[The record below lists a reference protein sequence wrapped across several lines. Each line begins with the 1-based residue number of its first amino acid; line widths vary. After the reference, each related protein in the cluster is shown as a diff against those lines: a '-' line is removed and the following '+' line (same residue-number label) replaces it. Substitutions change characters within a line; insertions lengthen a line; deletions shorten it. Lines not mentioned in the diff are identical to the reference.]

1 MAKPKFTGITR
12 PKYPGVTPVNPES
25 SNPTW
30 QYRIKVKNAD
40 GKIVD
45 TKVRKG
51 LDGLPFL
58 TARAAHEAR
67 REHEE
72 RIRTTSSHN
81 EPESLP
87 EPPRPT
93 LREVYD
99 HYLSTEGKTKA
110 PATIR
115 KQDSMWRIHVEPV
128 FGNRAVS
135 DINIIELDVFLFEI
149 YKEHSYKYTEG
160 FLKFFYLLFGHA
172 DRLGYLDFEFYR
184 RSFIDRHSRLKMPQ
198 MTDEDYAEEEKGAVC
213 YTDEELKIIEKT
225 IGAEDCNLRMA
236 YLLGLH
242 CGLRIGETFGLR
254 WRDIDFDKNEIT
266 IRRQMQY
273 AEDGTFHLCG
283 VKTLKSNRTIPIT
296 QFLHDELWFVFSSQ
310 VHYKNKLKDG
320 YRDYER
326 IYDEIEKRWL
336 EDDERDFVNRKPN
349 GELLTINSVKYW
361 TKQINEDLKE
371 HYDLVQMV
379 KQTANAGIKYDVDR
393 KTFKYHCLRHT
404 MATRAAQRNMNVY
417 LLMDIL
423 GHKKIDTTLK
433 YYINLKD
440 QYTLDYARELLSTLY
455 E

>member
-1 MAKPKFTGITR
+1 MAVKS
-12 PKYPGVTPVNPES
+12 KYTGVTQCK
-25 SNPTW
+25 TGW
-30 QYRIKVKNAD
+30 QYRIKMKINGKPIDTTIKYDSD
-40 GKIVD
+40 GK
-45 TKVRKG
+45 
-51 LDGLPFL
+51 PFL
-58 TARAAHEAR
+58 KARDAHEAR
-67 REHEE
+67 LAHIEE
-72 RIRTTSSHN
+72 LYN
-81 EPESLP
+81 KPLEPVP
-87 EPPRPT
+87 EPPRAT
-93 LREVYD
+93 LSDIYENYMK
-99 HYLSTEGKTKA
+99 TEAKTKA
-110 PATIR
+110 SATLR
-115 KQDSMWRIHVEPV
+115 KQDSMWKTHIEPI
-128 FGNRAVS
+128 FGS
-135 DINIIELDVFLFEI
+135 QFINEINSIDLSLFLHDL
-149 YKEHSYKYTEG
+149 YKTHSYKYTEG

-172 DRLGYLDFEFYR
+172 DRMGVIDYSIYR
-184 RSFIDRHSRLKMPQ
+184 KNFIDRTTRLQMPT
-198 MTDEDYAEEEKGAVC
+198 MTDEDYIEKEKGAVC

-310 VHYKNKLKDG
+310 VHYKSKLKDG

-361 TKQINEDLKE
+361 SKQINKDLKE

-393 KTFKYHCLRHT
+393 KPFKYHCLRHT

-417 LLMDIL
+417 MLMHVL
-423 GHKKIDTTLK
+423 GHQKIDTTLK
-433 YYINLKD
+433 YYINLKN
-440 QYTLDYARELLSTLY
+440 QYTLDYAREVLSTLY
-455 E
+455 K